1 MENVADIRSMQAS
14 DETHFL
20 IVILNSRNYF
30 VELLTW
36 EVDEYFDII

>member
-14 DETHFL
+14 HETRFL